1 MHNTLAASDYG
12 MLDERTLQPRPKY
25 WGALL
30 WRQLMGT
37 TVLDAGSPTE
47 SGLHVYAHCQKGVP
61 GGVALL
67 AINTDRDA
75 PHALTLPKA
84 SVRYTLDAADLLDQ
98 RIRLNGH
105 PLALSAEGELPI
117 IAGAPA
123 AAGTVTFAPASITF
137 LGIAEAGNE
146 ACR

>member
-12 MLDERTLQPRPKY
+12 LLDETTLAPRPNY

-37 TVLDAGSPTE
+37 VVLDAAVPVQ
-47 SGLHVYAHCQKGVP
+47 SGLHVYAHCQRGKP

-67 AINTDRDA
+67 VINTERDA
-75 PHALTLPKA
+75 PHTLRLAAA
-84 SVRYTLDAADLLDQ
+84 SVRYTLDAANLPDEGV
-98 RIRLNGH
+98 RLNGN
-105 PLALSAEGELPI
+105 PLALSAGDELPAI
-117 IAGAPA
+117 EGVPSTA
-123 AAGTVTFAPASITF
+123 AAVTFAPATITF
-137 LGIAEAGNE
+137 LAIPEAGNH